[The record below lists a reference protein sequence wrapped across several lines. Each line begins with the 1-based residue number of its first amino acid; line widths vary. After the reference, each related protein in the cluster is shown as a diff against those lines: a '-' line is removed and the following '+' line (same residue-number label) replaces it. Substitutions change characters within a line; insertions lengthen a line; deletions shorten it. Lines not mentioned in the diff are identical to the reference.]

1 MERGGG
7 WWSMFLVKL
16 SSPPFERTARQVSG
30 DRSSGYDIF
39 WDEEEL
45 DPKRLPRK
53 GMVGMDLRVWRC

>member
-1 MERGGG
+1 
-7 WWSMFLVKL
+7 MFLVKL